1 MEWLKFWDDDSSY
14 STDVIYPSI
23 GASIVPTGW
32 LPDNPNRF
40 LSFLKLNYTYSE
52 TGNSFTDYIFLNKK
66 RVGLKPR
73 LEDNMLDPGHTKSH
87 EIGLNAGFINDKI
100 NLAFTMYKTST
111 SDLPF
116 GGYLPIPSQG
126 DIYFMYNG
134 CRIDNKGFELT
145 LSANMNIGQVKWDG
159 RFTYSINKNEVKQL
173 LEPQKNP
180 ITDTDF
186 NLEEIQMAKGSG
198 WYTPLKKGGSIGD
211 IYVTDLQR
219 DEQGNVVIDKT
230 SQNVVPVNEYIY
242 AGNADP
248 KYTMGLANSFSWK
261 GFELDFV
268 IHARFGGV
276 GLSMTQAVMDQ
287 FGVSQ
292 ATAIARDNGGVW
304 VSGEKIPAE
313 NYYRLVGWARTGTVY
328 TYDATNIRLA
338 EMSIAYHIPVNRWVK
353 WIQDV
358 RVALVGRNLL
368 MLYNKAPFDPESTA
382 STGTWGQ
389 GIDNFRQPSYRNM
402 GFSVNLTF

>member
-1 MEWLKFWDDDSSY
+1 MFLMGIFWYHLYDMSNYKLCNLDTYNHNFGSS
-14 STDVIYPSI
+14 
-23 GASIVPTGW
+23 
-32 LPDNPNRF
+32 
-40 LSFLKLNYTYSE
+40 
-52 TGNSFTDYIFLNKK
+52 
-66 RVGLKPR
+66 VGLKPR
-73 LEDNMLDPGHTKSH
+73 LEDNMLDPEHTKSH
-87 EIGLNAGFINDKI
+87 EIGLNAGFLNDKI
-100 NLAFTMYKTST
+100 SLAFTMYKTST

-116 GGYLPIPSQG
+116 GGYLSIPFQG

-134 CRIDNKGFELT
+134 AKVDNKGFELI
-145 LSANMNIGQVKWDG
+145 LSTNMNIGQVKWDG

-180 ITDTDF
+180 ITGTDF
-186 NLEEIQMAKGSG
+186 NLKEIQMGKGIG
-198 WYTPLKKGGSIGD
+198 WYTPLKEGGSIGD
-211 IYVTDLQR
+211 IYITDFQR
-219 DEQGNVVIDKT
+219 DAQGNVIVDKS
-230 SQNVVPVNEYIY
+230 SQTVNPAYDYVY
-242 AGNADP
+242 AGNTDP
-248 KYTMGLANSFSWK
+248 KYTMGLANSFLWK

-276 GLSMTQAVMDQ
+276 GVSMTQAAMDR

-304 VSGEKIPAE
+304 VSDEKIPAE
-313 NYYRLVGWARTGTVY
+313 NYFRQVGQACTGTVY

>member
-1 MEWLKFWDDDSSY
+1 
-14 STDVIYPSI
+14 
-23 GASIVPTGW
+23 
-32 LPDNPNRF
+32 
-40 LSFLKLNYTYSE
+40 
-52 TGNSFTDYIFLNKK
+52 
-66 RVGLKPR
+66 
-73 LEDNMLDPGHTKSH
+73 
-87 EIGLNAGFINDKI
+87 
-100 NLAFTMYKTST
+100 
-111 SDLPF
+111 
-116 GGYLPIPSQG
+116 
-126 DIYFMYNG
+126 
-134 CRIDNKGFELT
+134 
-145 LSANMNIGQVKWDG
+145 
-159 RFTYSINKNEVKQL
+159 
-173 LEPQKNP
+173 
-180 ITDTDF
+180 
-186 NLEEIQMAKGSG
+186 MAKGSG
-198 WYTPLKKGGSIGD
+198 WCIPLKKGGSIGD